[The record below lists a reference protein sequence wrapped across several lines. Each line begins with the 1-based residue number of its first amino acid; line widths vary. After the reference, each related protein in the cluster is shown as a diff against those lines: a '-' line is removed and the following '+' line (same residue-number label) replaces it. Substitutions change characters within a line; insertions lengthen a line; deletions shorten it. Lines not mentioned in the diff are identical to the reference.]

1 MKKQG
6 FLYGSVI
13 LILSVVIVKVIG
25 ALFRIPLANMLG
37 GTGMGY
43 FSCAYG
49 IFMII
54 YAVSVTGLPTAVAKL
69 TAESIALE
77 QYRDVRQIK
86 KISLLLFTAT
96 GLVSTAVIAILA
108 YPFCKYVAGNINAV
122 PAVIAI
128 APSVLFGCIMS
139 VYRGYYEGMRN
150 MYPTAVSQII
160 EGMVKLISGLG
171 LAYLTLKTAVSNP
184 EFLSK
189 LVKIMELT
197 GFSTETDL
205 LPYAAAAAVLGITI
219 STAMGTVF
227 LVLRDK
233 IAGDGITRE
242 VLSKSVRSSSR
253 KTIVKEL
260 LKIVIPVAAGSLIT
274 NLTSL
279 IDLTTIMRSLKL
291 AMFKAPGFFA
301 ELTGGSVAGSM
312 IPTFIFGSFTG
323 LAVSVFNLVP
333 SFTNMFG
340 KGVLPTLSTA
350 FAMKNSKDICSSS
363 YNVLFTTA
371 FISMPAGIG
380 ISVLSEPILY
390 LLFPNKLA
398 EIRVCAESLAV
409 LGIGVVFLSLSM
421 SIFSVLQAA
430 GKAQIPVIIMLAGVI
445 VKLIGN
451 TFLVPVPELNVTG
464 AAISTDICYIVIF
477 IISIYELYKITK
489 VCLSNIIKMLLKILI
504 SSLMCG
510 ATAYLAYGFV
520 SRFISN
526 LFSLAVL
533 ILLGALI
540 YIITTHLSGTFT
552 KSTLKM
558 LIS

>member
-13 LILSVVIVKVIG
+13 LILSAVIVKIIG

-69 TAESIALE
+69 TAESMALE
-77 QYRDVRQIK
+77 QYKDVRQIK

-96 GLVSTAVIAILA
+96 GLVSTAVIAFLA

-171 LAYLTLKTAVSNP
+171 LAYLTLKTAVSNH
-184 EFLSK
+184 EFLIK
-189 LVKIMELT
+189 LMELT
-197 GFSTETDL
+197 GFRTESDL
-205 LPYAAAAAVLGITI
+205 LPYAAAAAVFGITI
-219 STAMGTVF
+219 STAFGTVF
-227 LVLRDK
+227 LILRDK

-253 KTIVKEL
+253 RTIIKEL
-260 LKIVIPVAAGSLIT
+260 LKIIIPVAAGSLIT

-301 ELTGGSVAGSM
+301 ELTGGSVAGNM

-340 KGVLPTLSTA
+340 KGVLPTLSAA
-350 FAMKNSKDICSSS
+350 FAEKNRKGICSSS

-380 ISVLSEPILY
+380 ISALSEPILY
-390 LLFPNKLA
+390 LLFPNKTA

-421 SIFSVLQAA
+421 SVFSVLQAA

-445 VKLIGN
+445 IKLIGN

-489 VCLSNIIKMLLKILI
+489 VNLSNVIKMLMKILI

-510 ATAYLAYGFV
+510 ATAYLTYGVV
-520 SRFISN
+520 SRYISN
-526 LFSLAVL
+526 LFSLAISIV
-533 ILLGALI
+533 LGALI

>member
-13 LILSVVIVKVIG
+13 LILSAVIVKIIG

-69 TAESIALE
+69 TAESMALE
-77 QYRDVRQIK
+77 QYKDVRQIK

-96 GLVSTAVIAILA
+96 GLVSTAVIAFLA

-184 EFLSK
+184 EFLIK
-189 LVKIMELT
+189 LMELT
-197 GFSTETDL
+197 GFRTESDL
-205 LPYAAAAAVLGITI
+205 LPYAAAAAVFGITI
-219 STAMGTVF
+219 STAFGTVF
-227 LVLRDK
+227 LILRDK

-253 KTIVKEL
+253 RTIIKEL
-260 LKIVIPVAAGSLIT
+260 LKIIIPVAAGSLIT

-301 ELTGGSVAGSM
+301 ELTGGSVAGNM

-340 KGVLPTLSTA
+340 KGVLPTLSAA
-350 FAMKNSKDICSSS
+350 FAEKNRKGICSSS

-380 ISVLSEPILY
+380 ISALSEPILY
-390 LLFPNKLA
+390 LLFPNKTA

-421 SIFSVLQAA
+421 SVFSVLQAA

-445 VKLIGN
+445 IKLIGN

-489 VCLSNIIKMLLKILI
+489 VCLSSVIKMLMKILI

-510 ATAYLAYGFV
+510 ATAYLTYGV
-520 SRFISN
+520 ACWYMSN
-526 LFSLAVL
+526 LFSLAISIV
-533 ILLGALI
+533 LGALI